1 MENKIIV
8 KGARENNLKN
18 VNIELPKNKLIVMT
32 GLYSVNLRIMGK
44 SNIPLFSTLNI
55 FHGNIQPIAVAAIF
69 LIVVKVSVDF
79 LLKTK
84 FGFALRATGNY
95 LVAAIVFGIFVAI
108 FFAVTNKLDAFASRF
123 GNVGTAVLEILFMVL
138 LTYPVIKDFKK
149 AKLYFTHTV

>member
-1 MENKIIV
+1 MSEVQNVETQNVGVPNVEEGKTLFFNPGGYILKVIFSIGV
-8 KGARENNLKN
+8 PIWMMKGSGDSG
-18 VNIELPKNKLIVMT
+18 VF
-32 GLYSVNLRIMGK
+32 
-44 SNIPLFSTLNI
+44 SNIIGFLFMALLLYGVATL
-55 FHGNIQPIAVAAIF
+55 
-69 LIVVKVSVDF
+69 
-79 LLKTK
+79 

-108 FFAVTNKLDAFASRF
+108 FFAGINKLDAFASRF